1 MVVTDDGKF
10 RRNED
15 TILTPATMTHTD
27 RTSLFFQSGMIGQVT
42 LGPFRWKNIGRIRM
56 CFLLRF
62 NQLHLFV
69 VSASY
74 EFSAFG
80 LKNRKNRLKCFNH
93 IFLKRKIYHKY
104 AGISVSK
111 IIIALTISHKVRT
124 HFGRFIIIQTENYF
138 RLDGPCIKHIRCL
151 WPDDESDSVDDKS
164 DETGVWGPLGT
175 AANTWFPS
183 SSVWLQWFSSLI
195 L

>member
-1 MVVTDDGKF
+1 MIADFHSFIDVAENGGHLIVIGMVVTDDGKF

-138 RLDGPCIKHIRCL
+138 RLDGP
-151 WPDDESDSVDDKS
+151 VDLEMHKAH
-164 DETGVWGPLGT
+164 TM
-175 AANTWFPS
+175 
-183 SSVWLQWFSSLI
+183 SLAGR
-195 L
+195 